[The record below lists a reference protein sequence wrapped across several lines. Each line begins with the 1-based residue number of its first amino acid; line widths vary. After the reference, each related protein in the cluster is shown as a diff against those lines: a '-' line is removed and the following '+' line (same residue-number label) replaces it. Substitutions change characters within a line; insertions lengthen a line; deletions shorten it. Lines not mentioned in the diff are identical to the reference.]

1 MGFIKNDYYQEK
13 LNKLSLL
20 NEVIKKIEFEQCEFD
35 NCSFVDCKFEECRFI
50 NCKFSNCMISAIIP
64 TQSRFIEVSFSNC
77 KVIGFDWSSAQ
88 YIQEINFK
96 NCQINYSSFRMLKLR
111 KLKMI
116 SCEAKEVDFTET
128 DLSESIFTDTDF
140 EKSIF
145 LKTNLTK
152 ASFRGARN
160 YYIDARYNTVKK
172 AVFSLP
178 EALSFLNSLDIV
190 ID

>member
-1 MGFIKNDYYQEK
+1 VDFTKNDYYQEK
-13 LNKLSLL
+13 FTTLSLS
-20 NEVIKKIEFEQCEFD
+20 NEVIKEIEFEECEFN
-35 NCSFVDCKFEECRFI
+35 NCSFVDCKFEKCRFI
-50 NCKFSNCMISAIIP
+50 NCKFNDCMMSAIIL
-64 TQSRFIEVSFSNC
+64 TQSRFSEVNFSNC
-77 KVIGFDWSSAQ
+77 KVIGFDWSSTE
-88 YIQEINFK
+88 YIQDINFK
-96 NCQINYSSFRMLKLR
+96 SCQINYSNFRMLKLR

-128 DLSESIFTDTDF
+128 DLSEGILTDTDF

-152 ASFRGARN
+152 ANFRGAKN

-172 AVFSLP
+172 AIFSLP
-178 EALSFLNSLDIV
+178 EALSFLSSLDIV

>member
-1 MGFIKNDYYQEK
+1 MDFTKNDYYQEK
-13 LNKLSLL
+13 FTTLSLS
-20 NEVIKKIEFEQCEFD
+20 NEVIKEIEFEECEFN
-35 NCSFVDCKFEECRFI
+35 NCSFVDCKFEKCRFI
-50 NCKFSNCMISAIIP
+50 NCKFNDCMMSAIIL
-64 TQSRFIEVSFSNC
+64 TQSRFSEVNFSNC
-77 KVIGFDWSSAQ
+77 KVIGFDWSSTE
-88 YIQEINFK
+88 YIQDINFK
-96 NCQINYSSFRMLKLR
+96 SCQINYSNFRMLKLR

-128 DLSESIFTDTDF
+128 DLSEGILTDTDF

-152 ASFRGARN
+152 ANFRGAKN

-172 AVFSLP
+172 AIFSLP
-178 EALSFLNSLDIV
+178 EALSFLSSLDIV